1 MLEDRGNAVL
11 GSDRYVYPPMSD
23 LLAAVEIPCQDGFD
37 ADYITDDVD
46 LPEDL

>member
-1 MLEDRGNAVL
+1 MLENRGYAVR
-11 GSDRYVYPPMSD
+11 GSDQHVYPPMSD

-37 ADYITDDVD
+37 ADHITDDVD